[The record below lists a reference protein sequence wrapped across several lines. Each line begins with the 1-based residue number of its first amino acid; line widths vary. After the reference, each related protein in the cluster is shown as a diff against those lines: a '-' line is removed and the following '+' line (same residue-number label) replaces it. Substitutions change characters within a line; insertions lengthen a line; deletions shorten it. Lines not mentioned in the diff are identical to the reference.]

1 MGVLSIRIDGQ
12 TEAVSHLQTHGSCFP
27 IGSPQ
32 RSRGQEGAMIDFS
45 LTDELLEIQARAR
58 SFAQLEI
65 LPIAAEYDRRAEV
78 PPGIA
83 EKAKAAGLLNVTIP
97 KEYAGMGYGALQN
110 AIIAEELGAA
120 CAGISITIL
129 VNGLALT
136 PIQIAG
142 TEEQKERLLRPAAE
156 GAKFAAFCLTERA
169 AGSDAGSIRTT
180 ALPDG
185 DDYVINGQ
193 KCFVTSGSLAEIMV
207 LFALTDPERGPRGM
221 SAIAVSGDTPGIH
234 VSKVEDKMGQ
244 RASNTVE
251 LTFENVRVPQ
261 ANLLGKPGHGFSIAL
276 QTLDFGRSGVAA
288 LSVGVARAALEH
300 AISYARTRQQFGAP
314 LINHQGVSFML
325 ADMATK
331 VEAARLLAWQAAW
344 SADRGERATVQSA
357 MAKCFASDTAMEVAT
372 NAVQILGG
380 YGYMRDY
387 PVEKL
392 MRDAKLLQIYEGTNQ
407 IQRMVIARQLGK

>member
-1 MGVLSIRIDGQ
+1 
-12 TEAVSHLQTHGSCFP
+12 
-27 IGSPQ
+27 
-32 RSRGQEGAMIDFS
+32 MIDFS
-45 LTDELLEIQARAR
+45 LSDDLLEIQARAR
-58 SFAQLEI
+58 DFAQAEI

-83 EKAKAAGLLNVTIP
+83 QKAKAAGLLNVTIP
-97 KEYAGMGYGALQN
+97 KEYGGMGYGALQS

-136 PIQIAG
+136 PIVMAG
-142 TEEQKERLLRPAAE
+142 SDEQKEKFLRPIAE
-156 GAKFAAFCLTERA
+156 NADLAAFCLTERD
-169 AGSDAGSIRTT
+169 AGSDAGALKTT

-185 DDYVINGQ
+185 EELVINGQ
-193 KCFVTSGSLAEIMV
+193 KCFITSGSMAKLFTV
-207 LFALTDPERGPRGM
+207 FALTDPERGARGA
-221 SAIAVSGDTPGIH
+221 SAIIVPADAPGIS
-234 VSKVEDKMGQ
+234 VTKVEDKMGQ

-251 LTFENVRVPQ
+251 LTFENVRVPR
-261 ANLLGKPGHGFSIAL
+261 ANLLGKAGRGFPIAL

-288 LSVGVARAALEH
+288 LSVGVARAALE
-300 AISYARTRQQFGAP
+300 YATEYAKTRRQFGSP
-314 LINHQGVSFML
+314 IMSNQGVSFLL

-331 VEAARLLAWQAAW
+331 VEAARLLTWQAAW
-344 SADRGERATVQSA
+344 IADEGLKVTGKSA
-357 MAKCFASDTAMEVAT
+357 MAKCFAADTAMAVT
-372 NAVQILGG
+372 TDAVQVYGG

-407 IQRMVIARQLGK
+407 IQRMVIARQLGR

>member
-1 MGVLSIRIDGQ
+1 LFCRSILEQ
-12 TEAVSHLQTHGSCFP
+12 QQEARV
-27 IGSPQ
+27 
-32 RSRGQEGAMIDFS
+32 IDFS
-45 LTDELLEIQARAR
+45 LSDGLLEIQSRAR
-58 SFAQLEI
+58 KFAQDEV
-65 LPIAAEYDRRAEV
+65 LPIAAEYDRKGEV
-78 PPGIA
+78 PPDIA
-83 EKAKAAGLLNVTIP
+83 AKAKAAGMLNVTIP
-97 KEYAGMGYGALQN
+97 KEYGGMSYGALES

-142 TEEQKERLLRPAAE
+142 SEEQKAKFLRPVAE
-156 GAKFAAFCLTERA
+156 EAKLASFCLTERE
-169 AGSDAGSIRTT
+169 AGSDAGSLKTT

-193 KCFVTSGSLAEIMV
+193 KCFITSGALAEVMTV
-207 LFALTDPERGPRGM
+207 FALTDPDRGPRGV
-221 SAIAVSGDTPGIH
+221 SAIIVPGDAPGIH
-234 VSKVEDKMGQ
+234 VTKVEDKLGQ
-244 RASNTVE
+244 RASNTAE

-261 ANLLGKPGHGFSIAL
+261 TNLLGKPGRGFAIAL

-300 AISYARTRQQFGAP
+300 SIAYAKERQQFGAP
-314 LINHQGVSFML
+314 IVTNQGISFML
-325 ADMATK
+325 ADMAMK
-331 VEAARLLAWQAAW
+331 VEAARLLTWQAAW
-344 SADRGERATVQSA
+344 NADRGVKATGKSA
-357 MAKCFASDTAMEVAT
+357 MAKCFASDTAMQVT
-372 NAVQILGG
+372 TDAVQIHGG

-387 PVEKL
+387 PIEKL